1 MALAVD
7 RPNNPHEL
15 REQLVGSGVDPFLV
29 AAEAIERSERLAR
42 YVSSLERRLEILEA
56 V

>member
-7 RPNNPHEL
+7 RPNNLHEL
-15 REQLVGSGVDPFLV
+15 REQLVGSGADPFLV
-29 AAEAIERSERLAR
+29 AAEAIERSDRLAK
-42 YVSSLERRLEILEA
+42 YVCLLEKRLKSLEA